1 MTELEKMMSGL
12 PYNSTEPNL
21 KKLHMRGKRLMQKFN
36 KIKADNTK
44 KHHKILKKLLGGI
57 DKNVRINPP
66 FYIDYGCNIYIGEN
80 SFINLNCTFL
90 DANKITIG
98 KRVLIAPDVRIYTA
112 AHSKNADERF
122 DKSGAISTFTAP
134 VRIGDDVWIGG
145 GSIIL
150 PGVTIGNNVI
160 IGAGSVVTKD
170 VPDNTLAYGNPC
182 RIIRNLKIKE

>member
-1 MTELEKMMSGL
+1 
-12 PYNSTEPNL
+12 
-21 KKLHMRGKRLMQKFN
+21 
-36 KIKADNTK
+36 
-44 KHHKILKKLLGGI
+44 
-57 DKNVRINPP
+57 
-66 FYIDYGCNIYIGEN
+66 
-80 SFINLNCTFL
+80 
-90 DANKITIG
+90 
-98 KRVLIAPDVRIYTA
+98 YTA

-134 VRIGDDVWIGG
+134 VNIGDDVWIGG

-182 RIIRNLKIKE
+182 RIIRNLKIKK